1 MSLLI
6 NFSILSLAK
15 PPRGGTNARL
25 TFKDF
30 NKVLTWKDIQSI
42 LYAH

>member
-15 PPRGGTNARL
+15 PRRGGTSGRL

-30 NKVLTWKDIQSI
+30 NKVLTWTDMQSI
-42 LYAH
+42 LYTH